1 MKSILLTCII
11 NVKREVSVSMIG
23 KRLRALRKEK
33 GLKQIDIANVLGV
46 SRTTYTQYETEKS
59 EPDLATVAKL
69 AEFFKVTTDYLLG
82 KSNEPHPTVTP
93 DSSVVRDASL
103 AFYGNTEGL
112 NLSILKKII
121 SEAVN
126 EALEEREK
134 REEKKKN
141 E

>member
-11 NVKREVSVSMIG
+11 NVKREVGVSMIG
-23 KRLRALRKEK
+23 KRLRALREKK

-59 EPDLATVAKL
+59 EPDLATVTKL
-69 AEFFKVTTDYLLG
+69 AEFFNTTTDYLLG
-82 KSNEPHPTVTP
+82 KSDEPHPTVTP
-93 DSSVVRDASL
+93 DSSVSVVKDAPL
-103 AFYGNTEGL
+103 AFYGNAEGL
-112 NLSILKKII
+112 NLGILKKII

-126 EALEEREK
+126 EALEAREK
-134 REEKKKN
+134 KKKN

>member
-1 MKSILLTCII
+1 LKSIILTCII
-11 NVKREVSVSMIG
+11 NVKREVGVSMIG
-23 KRLRALRKEK
+23 KRLRALREKK

-69 AEFFKVTTDYLLG
+69 AEYFNCSTDYLLG
-82 KSNEPHPTVTP
+82 KSDDPRPP
-93 DSSVVRDASL
+93 DPDIKDAPL

-112 NLSILKKII
+112 NLDILKQII

-134 REEKKKN
+134 KKKN
-141 E
+141 EL